1 MASTMT
7 GSRHF
12 VAGPW
17 RSYGPG
23 GYRPHRDPRVR
34 SPWRRGLP
42 APYMLPAGL
51 HGRLDAAGVLIC
63 CAVVVGALAP
73 VSEPTAAAPLAV
85 IGWLTVVG
93 FSRPPYADLRLTG
106 AVASE
111 AAITLAAT
119 ALATAIA
126 GAVVRQ
132 WSARVKLESVDRRR
146 ESGIDLRRQLAGGA
160 IAAVGLPALTAL
172 LSAFGSRLCL
182 SDDPLV

>member
-42 APYMLPAGL
+42 APYMLPAGFAALLAIGTVAAGL
-51 HGRLDAAGVLIC
+51 HGRLDATGVLIC

-106 AVASE
+106 AVASR
-111 AAITLAAT
+111 AAITLAA
-119 ALATAIA
+119 IA
-126 GAVVRQ
+126 FV
-132 WSARVKLESVDRRR
+132 
-146 ESGIDLRRQLAGGA
+146 
-160 IAAVGLPALTAL
+160 AA
-172 LSAFGSRLCL
+172 
-182 SDDPLV
+182 